1 MRSDLHEKSLVLE
14 KQVKEIKE
22 KTELLRAKD
31 LRLLEMDRIAGIGTL
46 AAGIAHEINNPLS
59 FLKSA
64 MGFLR
69 KSMDKILAAANYW
82 DDKPLPEELAKG
94 YRDYLETLNFDHVSS
109 TVDKRFDTIQR
120 GIERIMTIIK
130 SLKRFS
136 RIDMESI
143 GNLNINESI
152 DDAVE
157 IFSTEETEDIEFIK
171 EPGEI
176 PSVECSAAEI
186 NQCLLHIIT
195 NAKDAVENKGRIVLK
210 TSLDEAGDNIVIKI
224 IDNGKGM
231 SPEVLRQSRSPFF
244 TTKEVG
250 SGTGVGLSMTETI
263 IKNHGGTMDISSAEN
278 EGTTVT
284 LTLPVTGKTLPQ
296 QI

>member
-1 MRSDLHEKSLVLE
+1 
-14 KQVKEIKE
+14 
-22 KTELLRAKD
+22 
-31 LRLLEMDRIAGIGTL
+31 
-46 AAGIAHEINNPLS
+46 
-59 FLKSA
+59 

-69 KSMDKILAAANYW
+69 KSMNKILAAANYW

-94 YRDYLETLNFDHVSS
+94 YRDYLDTLNFDHISN
-109 TVDKRFDTIQR
+109 TVDKKFDTLER
-120 GIERIMTIIK
+120 GIERIIKIIK

-136 RIDMESI
+136 RVDMESI

-157 IFSTEETEDIEFIK
+157 IFSTEETEEIEFIK
-171 EPGEI
+171 EPGDI
-176 PSVECSAAEI
+176 PSVECSASEV
-186 NQCLLHIIT
+186 NQCLLHILT
-195 NAKDAVENKGRIVLK
+195 NAIDAVENKGRINLK
-210 TSLDEAGDNIVIKI
+210 TSLDEAGDNII
-224 IDNGKGM
+224 IRITDNGKGM

-263 IKNHGGTMDISSAEN
+263 IKSHGGTMDIVSTEN

-284 LTLPVTGKTLPQ
+284 LTLPVIGKPEEPQ
-296 QI
+296 S